1 MDLAKAQNVG
11 TKNAC
16 DFVLTKGENPEE
28 AFTLGQSQS
37 HLEITEKNEEK
48 NPILKNDKK
57 NVFGN
62 GGTCDL

>member
-37 HLEITEKNEEK
+37 HL
-48 NPILKNDKK
+48 
-57 NVFGN
+57 
-62 GGTCDL
+62 

>member
-16 DFVLTKGENPEE
+16 DFTLTKEENDKE

-37 HLEITEKNEEK
+37 LLEITEKNEEK

-57 NVFGN
+57 KCVWKWGYM
-62 GGTCDL
+62 